1 METQVDVEIVIKS
14 LKDQIG
20 NMAQEIAVLNA
31 MIVALQQPA
40 TPVTTTAVTD
50 KPDVVGT
57 QGIK

>member
-31 MIVALQQPA
+31 MIVALQQPT